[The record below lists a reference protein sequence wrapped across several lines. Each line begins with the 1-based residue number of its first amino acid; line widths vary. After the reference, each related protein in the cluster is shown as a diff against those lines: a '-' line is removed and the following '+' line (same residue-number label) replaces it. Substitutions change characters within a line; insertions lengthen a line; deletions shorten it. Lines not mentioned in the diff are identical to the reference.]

1 MGSQWSRRADILRY
15 AESRGMYNESRI
27 CGQWGNFRVNLSQ
40 HLVKMDGKMWVFMA
54 YSWLEDTRMGCR
66 EKDRVPPSSTLVYI
80 LAHGCCQWLR
90 AGHWAE
96 CHEERPS
103 MEAPSSR
110 SDETEMN
117 HDHFH
122 SCCFQ
127 QGPAHDFPFLVWLQR
142 ERDLQRSQI
151 LQVSPVIN
159 QSNMS

>member
-1 MGSQWSRRADILRY
+1 MTVCREWGAGRY
-15 AESRGMYNESRI
+15 ESRI

-40 HLVKMDGKMWVFMA
+40 HLVKMDGKTWVFMA
-54 YSWLEDTRMGCR
+54 YGWLEDTRMGCR

-80 LAHGCCQWLR
+80 LAHGCCQRLR

-96 CHEERPS
+96 CHDERPS

-127 QGPAHDFPFLVWLQR
+127 QGSAHDFSLPCMTSAGVWPSKITNLA
-142 ERDLQRSQI
+142 S
-151 LQVSPVIN
+151 VTSH
-159 QSNMS
+159 